1 MKVITDLH
9 LHSRFSRAVSKDMN
23 LPTMASWADK
33 KGIGLLGTG
42 DWTHPIWFRE
52 IAAFLKEKSEGIY
65 QLIKGNNKCLF
76 VLSTE
81 LSSIYSQGG
90 KARRIHYLILSPN
103 LDVSQKINTKLT
115 KRGFNLLSDG
125 RPILG
130 ISPKEIVD
138 IVLEIDERCVIIPA
152 HVWTPWFSLY
162 GSVSGFDS
170 IDECFGENQKYIKA
184 VETGLSSDPAMN
196 WRIEELTQR
205 NIVSFGDAHSPAK
218 LGREATVLE
227 MEYLNFKN
235 LREALFT
242 RNHHNKILYT
252 IEFYPEEGKY
262 HFTGHRN
269 CNVVYSPN
277 ETKKRG
283 LICPVCGKKLTVGVM
298 SRVEH
303 LSTIEAE
310 IETEGDNYGVRW
322 IGEKNANHAPY
333 IMLVPLLEIIAE
345 AESVTAASKKVMG
358 IYEYLTGNLGGEFN
372 VLFKTDLKEIE
383 KLSGTRVSEAIAK
396 VRKGDIYIEPGYDG
410 IFGKV
415 RIWNSTPEANKSK
428 QAIDQGALF

>member
-42 DWTHPIWFRE
+42 DWTHPVWFRE
-52 IAAFLKEKSEGIY
+52 ISTFLKEKNEGIY
-65 QLIKGNNKCLF
+65 QLIKGSNKCLF

-103 LDVSQKINTKLT
+103 LDVSQKINTILT
-115 KRGFNLLSDG
+115 KKGLNLLSDG

-138 IVLEIDERCVIIPA
+138 IVLEIDDRCVIIPA

-170 IDECFGENQKYIKA
+170 IDECFGEYQKYIKA

-227 MEYLNFKN
+227 MENLNFKN

-242 RNHHNKILYT
+242 KNHHNKILYT

-269 CNVVYSPN
+269 CNIVYSPN

-283 LICPVCGKKLTVGVM
+283 IICPVCGKKLTVGVM

-303 LSTIEAE
+303 LSTIDAE
-310 IETEGDNYGVRW
+310 IETKEDNYGVRW

-345 AESVTAASKKVMG
+345 AESVTSASKKVMG
-358 IYEYLTGNLGGEFN
+358 IYEYLTENLGGEFN
-372 VLFKTDLKEIE
+372 VLLKTDLKEIE

-415 RIWNSTPEANKSK
+415 RIWTSTPEANKSK